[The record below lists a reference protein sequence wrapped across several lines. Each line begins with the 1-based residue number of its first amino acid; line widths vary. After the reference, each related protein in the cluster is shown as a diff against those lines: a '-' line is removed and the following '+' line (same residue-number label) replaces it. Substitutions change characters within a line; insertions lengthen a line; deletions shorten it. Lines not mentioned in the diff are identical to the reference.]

1 LTTADLNKIAV
12 IGPSFFGYVE
22 AVASNLASFG
32 YQTQF
37 FDERHSNSIASKIF
51 YRLGYDYLI
60 KRDRIKH
67 LDSLQEVILSRGFGS
82 VLLVDIEV
90 IDLKFVEFL
99 KFHGIKVFLY
109 MWDSAKN
116 KPGFTDMIDAVDSA
130 ASFEPVDCE
139 KLGMVYIPLF
149 AEEIFRSNSLN
160 IQRTQNSI
168 GFNGTMHS
176 LRAKQLAAVESIL
189 KGKYNIEKFL
199 YYHSKFLYLVKCLAN
214 PLGLKYFSKIS
225 TRAFPKLQIAN
236 LYKRSV
242 YVLDIHHP
250 GQSGLTSRTFEAL
263 RSGAYLITFNKSVAS
278 LPASLAARCV
288 CIEDVKD
295 ISDALDNLAI
305 SARLNC
311 EDDYFLSLERF
322 SNDILQLMSLP
333 QKSLTKDVNV

>member
-1 LTTADLNKIAV
+1 MIDLNKIAI

-22 AVASNLASFG
+22 AVAKSLAGLG
-32 YQTQF
+32 YQTDF

-67 LDSLQEVILSRGFGS
+67 LLHVQEAILSRGFGS
-82 VLLVDIEV
+82 VLLVDVEV
-90 IDLKFVEFL
+90 IDRTFVELL
-99 KFHGIKVFLY
+99 KLNGIKVFLY

-116 KPGFTDMIDAVDSA
+116 KPGFTEIIDSVDSA

-139 KLGMVYIPLF
+139 NLGMMYIPLF
-149 AEEIFRSNSLN
+149 AEEIFRSSNLN
-160 IQRTQNSI
+160 INRKKNSI

-176 LRAKQLAAVESIL
+176 LRAKQLAAAESIL
-189 KGKYNIEKFL
+189 KGRYNIEKFL
-199 YYHSKFLYLVKCLAN
+199 YYHSKFLYLIKCLAN
-214 PLGLKYFSKIS
+214 PLGMRYFSNIS
-225 TRAFPKLQIAN
+225 TRAFPKFEIAN
-236 LYKRSV
+236 LYKRSF

-278 LPASLAARCV
+278 LPPSLAARCV
-288 CIEDVKD
+288 CIEHVRD
-295 ISDALDNLAI
+295 ISDALDNLPIGA
-305 SARLNC
+305 SLSR

-333 QKSLTKDVNV
+333 KKSLTKDVSV